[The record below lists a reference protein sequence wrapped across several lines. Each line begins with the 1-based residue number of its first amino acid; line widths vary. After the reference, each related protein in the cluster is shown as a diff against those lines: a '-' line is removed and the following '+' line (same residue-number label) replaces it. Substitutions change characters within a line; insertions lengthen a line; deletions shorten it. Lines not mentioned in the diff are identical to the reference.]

1 MSPETGPPTYDEWKA
16 AQNSATVTVDGHDV
30 EIAYRDEGDGD
41 PVVFLHGIPTNSYL
55 FREQF
60 EAVATERRA
69 IAADMIGYG
78 NSSMYDGFDRSVR
91 AQELAIRELVDELG
105 FDTVDFVGHDLGGGV
120 GLRYAARTP
129 DAVDRLV
136 LSNSVAYDSWP
147 IQTITDLGLP
157 ETARDTSVE
166 GLQEM
171 LDGLF
176 RDTLYGDDHDE
187 AFLEGMKTPWASEEG
202 VTSVVRNASAT
213 NTSHTTEIDPTNV
226 TADTLLLWGTEDEF
240 QPIRWAERLEA
251 DIDSCE
257 LVGLEANHWVPE
269 DRTAE
274 FTEHLTEFLL

>member
-1 MSPETGPPTYDEWKA
+1 MSYDDWTA
-16 AQNSATVTVDGHDV
+16 AQERTMVSVDDHEV
-30 EIAYRDEGDGD
+30 EVAYRDEGSGD

-55 FREQF
+55 FHAQLD
-60 EAVATERRA
+60 AVSEHRRV
-69 IAADMIGYG
+69 IVPDMVGYG
-78 NSSMYDGFDRSVR
+78 NSAMYDGFDRSIR
-91 AQELAIRELVDELG
+91 AQELAVQGLVDDLG
-105 FDTVDFVGHDLGGGV
+105 LGPIDFVGHDLGGGV

-129 DAVDRLV
+129 DAIDKLV

-157 ETARDTSVE
+157 ETARETSVE
-166 GLQEM
+166 ELQGM

-176 RDTLYGDDHDE
+176 RQTLQGDDHDE
-187 AFLEGMKTPWASEEG
+187 AFLEAMTAPWASEEG

-213 NTSHTTEIDPTNV
+213 NTSHTTEVDPSDV

-240 QPIRWAERLEA
+240 QPVRWAERLED

-269 DRTAE
+269 DRREA
-274 FTEHLTEFLL
+274 FRDHLVEFLC